1 MPHRGARRARPT
13 TADLTRTCGPRG
25 EEWRYGRFSTSHD
38 EGAATVGR
46 AGARCGGGSISSPLG
61 RAGAPLAPRAYRCLA
76 ATPELDPGGEILAKP
91 VGESC

>member
-1 MPHRGARRARPT
+1 MEVRQVQHEPRRRRGDGRPRR
-13 TADLTRTCGPRG
+13 
-25 EEWRYGRFSTSHD
+25 
-38 EGAATVGR
+38 
-46 AGARCGGGSISSPLG
+46 RCGGGRISSPLG